1 MNIVRLIIVFLA
13 LAASAIAHS
22 AVDLDLNITGAQ
34 PSAISP
40 MVVVQH
46 VELSF
51 ARGGVSPTVALNQEG
66 WYAQARIRYQGNGVL
81 TVRWL
86 VDGYMVSRQ
95 AQVLGFGG
103 NITLRSDQSGLALPT
118 FQPGL
123 HVVTLQLESVSAT
136 APKVPSIHYFVAPRS
151 TETAMAPLLTLT
163 PKDSDSVNTAQLE
176 FQWNADADYSGFRLE
191 LERLAMTPGSAN
203 VTVLAAETRH
213 TRYVP
218 TGAQRAGL
226 TAGDYRWRVRG
237 YSRKTTEPTAT
248 PWQALR
254 LATQTNPERIALRSI
269 TRTKA
274 VAPNLTG
281 TLSSPLSDTQPLRI
295 PMRVTSDE
303 TVLLRIRIENDRM
316 LPTRSL
322 SVELADTRGVVVR
335 QGLPPIAAKQFL
347 ETTLPWHVPVQL
359 AQSTVRVRLVEE
371 KSLLDEASINWK
383 AEKGIALQNLDF
395 HEHTPQAL
403 PTLAITDP
411 ASCPK
416 AVGPLGGDDRSGSV
430 PDAKLA
436 YAQVLGVIAA
446 SGEGFKVA
454 SSPVLIADERQALR
468 ATAYIEDR
476 GLVDAYVAK
485 WRACRENVIDALRV
499 SGLGSQEFT
508 ALQEES
514 QRCREGP
521 REETC
526 TKIIARYDDA
536 VRVLGGTVDLSPEPP
551 DSVPLEFLAYP
562 IDAANNK
569 SAPIAL
575 GVVRLHRGE
584 KNTVR
589 SPLWR
594 TPRSGRY
601 VLSVHGLGR
610 SANLI
615 ARPANGL
622 PNQLDLAGFMLQ
634 VQSYDAGSS
643 LNHLSGL
650 AKTTWKDD
658 SRNTQLPMRFE
669 GSVTTGSNHDPLR
682 MRLASGRASLVPG
695 SSPSIEPNGKRLDL
709 QKLDLTENE
718 AKAAFRYRFPASIAD
733 DHPGVVFSDVAV
745 LNGGELIVEK
755 TLASDTQPL
764 ILSNRDLIVT
774 LAGATLALDL
784 APHLANIRAGG
795 TQEPISVTLREASVR
810 VRAFASAA
818 SADGFLFGQAPS
830 LRITES
836 GVSGIDISAESGS
849 ATSFNDTSLSISGG
863 DFELINNKLGGV
875 RLSGKFSPTG
885 QSQPANV
892 EFQGLRRVTATHS
905 KNALRGYAT
914 EILDV
919 RGDGTDRKR
928 VLWPALDAAPGSN
941 PLAGEYG
948 LSPVE
953 TFAEAATAPASSI
966 TDTRAQSAIGQIRR
980 DTTAELRPN
989 TVAGSATR
997 NNDKVARVRFW
1008 MENDSTQVIAG
1019 ETTSNGTYSATLAN
1033 GVWIGSACES
1043 NKGYEPSYW
1052 RVSITDGNVIATEK
1066 LASRPQTIQE
1076 ITAGIWQPGQIAT
1089 LTGHGFSCAGK
1100 IILTVIP
1107 DPARLLRTPS
1117 PEALHIEVTEFVEHD
1132 DSHVSFIVPPL
1143 PTLTYGAISALGA
1156 DVEPDTAVTTGNA
1169 SVVFENAGVTSD
1181 TLLFAY
1187 ETGAAA
1193 R

>member
-1 MNIVRLIIVFLA
+1 MKIVRVIFSFLA
-13 LAASAIAHS
+13 LAASAVSHGAI
-22 AVDLDLNITGAQ
+22 DLDLNITGAQ

-95 AQVLGFGG
+95 AQVLGFAGD
-103 NITLRSDQSGLALPT
+103 ITLRSDQSGLPLPT

-123 HVVTLQLESVSAT
+123 HVVTLQLESVSST

-151 TETAMAPLLTLT
+151 TETASVPLHTVT

-191 LERLAMTPGSAN
+191 LERLAMTPGTAN
-203 VTVLAAETRH
+203 VTVLEAETRH

-218 TGAQRAGL
+218 TEAQRASL
-226 TAGDYRWRVRG
+226 TAGGYRWRVRG
-237 YSRKTTEPTAT
+237 FSRKTTDPTVT

-254 LATQTNPERIALRSI
+254 LATQTNTDRIALRSI

-274 VAPNLTG
+274 AAPSSTG
-281 TLSSPLSDTQPLRI
+281 ALSSSLTDPQPLRI
-295 PMRVTSDE
+295 QMRVSSDE
-303 TVLLRIRIENDRM
+303 TVFLRIRIENDRM
-316 LPTRSL
+316 LPTRTLSL
-322 SVELADTRGVVVR
+322 ELADTRGVVVR
-335 QGLPPIAAKQFL
+335 QGLPTIAAKQFL

-359 AQSTVRVRLVEE
+359 AQSAVRVRLVEE
-371 KSLLDEASINWK
+371 KTLLDEASINWK
-383 AEKGIALQNLDF
+383 AEKGVALQNLDF
-395 HEHTPQAL
+395 HEHKPQAV
-403 PTLAITDP
+403 PTLAIADP

-416 AVGPLGGDDRSGSV
+416 AVGPLGGDDRSGTV

-446 SGEGFKVA
+446 SGEGLKVA

-536 VRVLGGTVDLSPEPP
+536 VRALGGTVDLSPEPP

-569 SAPIAL
+569 SSPIAL
-575 GVVRLHRGE
+575 GVIRLHRGE

-615 ARPANGL
+615 ARAANGL
-622 PNQLDLAGFMLQ
+622 PTQLDLAGFVLQ

-658 SRNTQLPMRFE
+658 SRDTELPMRFE
-669 GSVTTGSNHDPLR
+669 GSVATGSNDDPLR
-682 MRLASGRASLVPG
+682 VRLGSGRASLVPG
-695 SSPSIEPNGKRLDL
+695 NSPSIEPNGQRLDL
-709 QKLDLTENE
+709 QKLDLTENA
-718 AKAAFRYRFPASIAD
+718 AKAAFRYRFPAPIAG
-733 DHPGVVFSDVAV
+733 DHPGVIFSDVAV
-745 LNGGELIVEK
+745 FNGGELIVEK
-755 TLASDTQPL
+755 TLGSDTQPL
-764 ILSNRDLIVT
+764 VLSNRDLIVT
-774 LAGATLALDL
+774 LAGAKLALDL
-784 APHLANIRAGG
+784 APHLADIRAGG
-795 TQEPISVTLREASVR
+795 RQEPVSVILREAPVR

-818 SADGFLFGQAPS
+818 SADGFLFGQAAS
-830 LRITES
+830 LQISES
-836 GVSGIDISAESGS
+836 GVSGIEINAQSGS
-849 ATSFNDTSLSISGG
+849 AMSFNDTSLSISGG
-863 DFELINNKLGGV
+863 DFELVNNKLGGV
-875 RLSGKFSPTG
+875 RLSGRFSSAE
-885 QSQPANV
+885 QSQPASV

-905 KNALRGYAT
+905 KNSLRGYAT
-914 EILDV
+914 ETLDI

-928 VLWPALDAAPGSN
+928 VLWPALDAESGSN
-941 PLAGEYG
+941 PIAGEYG

-953 TFAEAATAPASSI
+953 TFTEATTAPASSF
-966 TDTRAQSAIGQIRR
+966 TDSRAQGAIGQIRR

-1008 MENDSTQVIAG
+1008 KEGDSTQVIAG
-1019 ETTSNGTYSATLAN
+1019 ETSSNGTYSAELSD

-1052 RVSITDGNVIATEK
+1052 RVTIAEDQVITTEE
-1066 LASRPQTIQE
+1066 LASRPQTVQE
-1076 ITAGIWQPGQIAT
+1076 ITAGIWRPGQTAT
-1089 LTGHGFSCAGK
+1089 LTGRGFGCAGK
-1100 IILTVIP
+1100 IVLTVIP
-1107 DPARLLRTPS
+1107 DPARLLRAPS
-1117 PEALHIEVTEFVEHD
+1117 PEALHIEVTEFLEHD
-1132 DSHVSFIVPPL
+1132 DSHISFIVPPL

-1156 DVEPDTAVTTGNA
+1156 DAAPDVAIASGNA
-1169 SVVFENAGVTSD
+1169 SVAFENAGITD
-1181 TLLFAY
+1181 NTLLFAY
-1187 ETGAAA
+1187 ETGGAA